1 MAASERLF
9 QPRGFLAAW
18 TTFFLIWL
26 GATVS
31 FDPARTVAGLLVTGA
46 IAACATAGSPFW
58 KGLQPS
64 PRRLFA
70 GLGVLA
76 LFLRD
81 MIASNIAVLGYVYSP
96 KVRVA
101 PQVIAV
107 PVPVAGPRERL
118 ALTNM
123 LALTPGSLVLEI
135 EDRTLAVHLLD
146 ARLAQG
152 TRDAVPALSRRLEK
166 AFG

>member
-9 QPRGFLAAW
+9 QPRGVLAAW
-18 TTFFLIWL
+18 STFFLIWL

-31 FDPARTVAGLLVTGA
+31 LDPATTGAGLLVTGA
-46 IAACATAGSPFW
+46 IAAWATAGSPFW
-58 KGLQPS
+58 KGLRPS
-64 PRRLFA
+64 PRRLLA

-81 MIASNIAVLGYVYSP
+81 MIASNIAVLGYIYAP
-96 KVRVA
+96 KGRVA
-101 PQVIAV
+101 PKVIVV
-107 PVPVAGPRERL
+107 PIPVAGPRERL

-135 EDRTLAVHLLD
+135 EERTLAIHLLD
-146 ARLAQG
+146 ARLARG
-152 TRDAVPALSRRLEK
+152 TRDVVPALSRRLEK